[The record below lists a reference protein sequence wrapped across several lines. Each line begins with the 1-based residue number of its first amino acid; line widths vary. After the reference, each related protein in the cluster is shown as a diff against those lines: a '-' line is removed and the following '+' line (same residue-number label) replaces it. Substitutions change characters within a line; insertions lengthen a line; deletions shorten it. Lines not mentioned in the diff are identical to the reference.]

1 VKHRRFALAILAS
14 AALAGSAAHAG
25 DLASARA
32 FVAWIYSHY
41 PTSTRHPTFD
51 ALGQANKRAIFAP
64 SLIAL
69 FDEDARLAHGEVG
82 ALDGDPLCDCQDDGG
97 MTFTIA
103 RVRFVDPAHAHAAA
117 AVVRSYPDSKPP
129 EVETITLDLEMT
141 KGRWR
146 VYDVRSKDTP
156 SLRALLTRSNRA
168 AH

>member
-1 VKHRRFALAILAS
+1 VKHRRFALAIVAS

-51 ALGQANKRAIFAP
+51 ALSAANKKAIFAP

-97 MTFTIA
+97 MTFKIA
-103 RVRFVDPAHAHAAA
+103 SVRSVDPARASA

-129 EVETITLDLEMT
+129 EVKTITLDLAMT
-141 KGRWR
+141 KRRWR

>member
-1 VKHRRFALAILAS
+1 MKHGRFALTIVAS
-14 AALAGSAAHAG
+14 AALATAAHAG

-41 PTSTRHPTFD
+41 PTSTRHPAFD
-51 ALGQANKRAIFAP
+51 ALGAANKRAIFVP
-64 SLIAL
+64 SLIGL
-69 FDEDARLAHGEVG
+69 FGEDARLAHGEVG

-97 MTFTIA
+97 MTFKIA
-103 RVRFVDPAHAHAAA
+103 SVRSANPAHALAS
-117 AVVRSYPDSKPP
+117 VIRSYPDSKAP
-129 EVETITLDLEMT
+129 EVETITLDLAMT

-156 SLRALLTRSNRA
+156 SLRALLIRSNRA

>member
-1 VKHRRFALAILAS
+1 MKHRRFGLAILAS
-14 AALAGSAAHAG
+14 ATLAGAAAHAG

-51 ALGQANKRAIFAP
+51 ALGAPNKRAIFAP

-97 MTFTIA
+97 MTFKITS
-103 RVRFVDPAHAHAAA
+103 VRSMDSAHAS
-117 AVVRSYPDSKPP
+117 AVVARSYPDSKPP
-129 EVETITLDLEMT
+129 EVETITLDLAMT
-141 KGRWR
+141 KGHWR

-156 SLRALLTRSNRA
+156 SLRALLIRSNRG